1 LPNNLG
7 FFETPF
13 KPIPDSR
20 IGPRGPACIPLV
32 IQKGETTVTDWHTVH
47 EAMAGEQD
55 LLRSIIDNIPD
66 EVYVKDT
73 ASRFVAV
80 NPVTARFLGASSPD
94 EIIGKCDADF
104 FPPGLAVPFLAE
116 EQALLQREQP
126 CVNREVAVQDPA
138 GNTRWV
144 LTTKVP
150 LRDRNGTI
158 TGLLGVN
165 RDITER
171 KCSEQQLRQLNEQLE
186 QRVSERT
193 AELRQAMGRLEERDR
208 ARAEFVAN
216 VSHELK
222 TPLASMKL
230 AVENMLNGIT
240 GHLTVRSKSY
250 LLMLREDCRRLIGTV
265 DNILDMSRAD
275 AGTMRLRRVGIPF
288 AWFVRRAVAA
298 LRIQAGESG
307 LQLNVSAD
315 DGVGFVACDPGMM
328 ERVVMNVVGNAI
340 KFTPKGGVV
349 DITLRA
355 APASFGVVILE
366 VADTGIGIDA
376 EHLSRVTERYFRAG
390 EHRSGT
396 GLGLSIAK
404 EILALHGG
412 SIALASPRAGLGRG
426 TVVSMRL
433 PVAEP
438 STILLVGDDAVH
450 QASLKAQLGRHGFR
464 VVGGGNREEALAI
477 AHERKPDAMIVD
489 FSGPG
494 LDGMHLIDSVNGD
507 QHLGHMAIVAVTGG
521 AADGAIGALL
531 ESFAIPALTRP
542 GTDRE
547 LLDCLEESIIDK
559 QLINR

>member
-1 LPNNLG
+1 M
-7 FFETPF
+7 
-13 KPIPDSR
+13 
-20 IGPRGPACIPLV
+20 
-32 IQKGETTVTDWHTVH
+32 TDGHTIH
-47 EAMAGEQD
+47 EAQAGKQD

-80 NPVTARFLGASSPD
+80 NPVTARFLGAPSPD
-94 EIIGKCDADF
+94 DIIGKCDADF
-104 FPPGLAVPFLAE
+104 FPPGLADQFLAE
-116 EQALLQREQP
+116 EQALLYRDQP

-150 LRDRNGTI
+150 LRNRGGII

-171 KCSEQQLRQLNEQLE
+171 KRSEQELRQLNEQLE

-240 GHLTVRSKSY
+240 GRLTVRSKSY

-265 DNILDMSRAD
+265 DNILVMSRTD
-275 AGTMRLRRVGIPF
+275 AGTMRLKRVSVPF
-288 AWFVRRAVAA
+288 AWFVRRTVAA
-298 LRIQAGESG
+298 LRIQAEETG
-307 LQLNVSAD
+307 LQLNISAA

-349 DITLRA
+349 DITLRTE
-355 APASFGVVILE
+355 PASLGVALLE
-366 VADTGIGIDA
+366 VADTGIGIGA
-376 EHLSRVTERYFRAG
+376 EHLPHVTERYFRAG
-390 EHRSGT
+390 EHLSGT

-412 SIALASPRAGLGRG
+412 QIALVSPRAGLDRG
-426 TVVSMRL
+426 TVVSIRL

-438 STILLVGDDAVH
+438 PTILLVGDDAVH
-450 QASLKAQLGRHGFR
+450 QDTLKTQLGRYGFR
-464 VVGGGNREEALAI
+464 VVGGNGEDALAG
-477 AHERKPDAMIVD
+477 AHARKPDAMIVD
-489 FSGPG
+489 CSGPG
-494 LDGMHLIDSVNGD
+494 LDGMRLIDNVNGD

-521 AADGAIGALL
+521 AADEAKGALL

-542 GTDRE
+542 WTERE